1 MKIYKH
7 LSQNERDRIHALLSL
22 GHSQKEIAHV
32 LERDKGTISRE
43 LQKGCMK
50 NGIYRASYA
59 DHKAYVRR
67 KYARYQ
73 GKKICEDKDLQAFII
88 KGLILDWNPD
98 EISGRMKEQDKPFY
112 ASKTAIYE
120 WLYSI
125 RGQMYSCLLP
135 SRQYRKKKRKGKK
148 KDKREMIPNRI
159 GIEQKPLDYGTKAGD
174 METDTIVS
182 GKKTR
187 SLAGITVVKDVFSK
201 LVGLRKISNIKPALN
216 EKAIDDII
224 VNLNA
229 RYLLRD
235 NGIENKNHEQALVPS
250 FFCHPLSAWEKPH
263 VENENKGLRK
273 YFPKG
278 CDLNE
283 YSQEYISLV
292 EWLLNNKP
300 RKCLGYRTPYEVA
313 RESGLIREPL
323 KVSRYP
329 INIDN
334 FNCSSVALRG

>member
-1 MKIYKH
+1 
-7 LSQNERDRIHALLSL
+7 
-22 GHSQKEIAHV
+22 
-32 LERDKGTISRE
+32 
-43 LQKGCMK
+43 MK
-50 NGIYRASYA
+50 NGAYRASYA
-59 DHKAYVRR
+59 DHRAYVRR
-67 KYARYQ
+67 KYAKYQ
-73 GKKICEDKDLQAFII
+73 GKKICEDRELETFII

-98 EISGRMKEQDKPFY
+98 EISGRMKEQGKLFY

-125 RGQMYSCLLP
+125 HGQMYCCLLP
-135 SRQYRKKKRKGKK
+135 SMQHRKKKRKGKK
-148 KDKREMIPNRI
+148 TKKEMIPNRI
-159 GIEQKPLDYGTKAGD
+159 GIEQKPLDYGTKTGD

-182 GKKTR
+182 GKKTK
-187 SLAGITVVKDVFSK
+187 SKAGITVVKDVFSK
-201 LVGLRKISNIKPALN
+201 LVGLRKISSMKPALN

-224 VNLNA
+224 VNLNG

-235 NGIENKNHEQALVPS
+235 NGVENKNHEQALVPS
-250 FFCHPLSAWEKPH
+250 FFCHPFSAWEKPH

-300 RKCLGYRTPYEVA
+300 RKCLGYKTPYEVA
-313 RESGLIREPL
+313 RESGLIREPI
-323 KVSRYP
+323 KVDLYT
-329 INIDN
+329 INLDN
-334 FNCSSVALRG
+334 SNCSSVALRG

>member
-1 MKIYKH
+1 MKRYKH
-7 LSQNERDRIHALLSL
+7 LDQNERDRIQALLSS
-22 GHSQKEIAHV
+22 GHLQKEIAEI
-32 LERDKGTISRE
+32 LERDEGTISRE
-43 LQKGCMK
+43 LDKGSMK
-50 NGIYRASYA
+50 TGIYKAKYA
-59 DHKAYVRR
+59 NHKAYVRK

-73 GKKICEDKDLQAFII
+73 GKKINEDEELKTFII

-98 EISGRMKEQDKPFY
+98 EISGRMKELKEPFY

-125 RGQMYSCLLP
+125 HGQAYCCLLP
-135 SRQYRKKKRKGKK
+135 SQQYKKKKRSKQKK
-148 KDKREMIPNRI
+148 TKREMIPNRV
-159 GIEQKPLDYGTKAGD
+159 GIEEKPFNYGTIAGD

-182 GKKTR
+182 GHKTG
-187 SLAGITVVKDVFSK
+187 SKVAITVVKDIVSK
-201 LVGLRKISNIKPALN
+201 LVGLRKIASTKPSLN
-216 EKAIDDII
+216 EKAIDDILL
-224 VNLNA
+224 NLNA
-229 RYLLRD
+229 RYLVRD

-250 FFCHPLSAWEKPH
+250 FFCHPFSSYEKPH

-292 EWLLNNKP
+292 EWILNNKP
-300 RKCLGYRTPYEVA
+300 RKCLRYKTPYEVA

-323 KVSRYP
+323 KVSQYA
-329 INIDN
+329 ISSVN
-334 FNCSSVALRG
+334 FNCSLVALQG